1 MTLMSPENPESAVNM
16 NTRLHSLMRWTTA
29 MVCAFGAT
37 TASAQLR
44 ISINGV
50 SGDSI
55 QVFSEGAMGAFE
67 LTGVTV
73 TAKGNAVQTN
83 SDSYRLPITEI
94 YLGPSKYTGL
104 AGGIVKGGAIGTGL
118 LIARTSEVSGK
129 RIGLTLANFRIDYH
143 RKQVLADVTP
153 LGGKTT
159 ANQAIYNFK
168 VLRPMVQEP
177 NAQGK
182 LALEEVLGNLIFTPE
197 TLASLTAALE
207 LDELATFVIS
217 ELDNGKLVQ
226 KIDLTLRAPVPTAP
240 YVPL

>member
-1 MTLMSPENPESAVNM
+1 M

-29 MVCAFGAT
+29 VVCAFGAT

-44 ISINGV
+44 ISLNGV
-50 SGDSI
+50 SGDSVQI
-55 QVFSEGAMGAFE
+55 FSEDALGAFD
-67 LTGVTV
+67 LKGVTV
-73 TAKGNAVQTN
+73 AAKGNTVQTN
-83 SDSYRLPITEI
+83 GSSYRMPITEI

-104 AGGIVKGGAIGTGL
+104 AGGIFKGGAIGSAL

-153 LGGKTT
+153 VGGKTT
-159 ANQAIYNFK
+159 AGQAIYNFK